1 MTAALRVVVPG
12 LATTIQ
18 DTGRSGYQR
27 QGVPVSGALD
37 RVALAAANI
46 VVGNAA
52 DAAGVE
58 MLYQGAAFNVVA
70 DTVRVAVAGAG
81 AKLAIE
87 DGDGAP
93 KTIDACE
100 SVTVRRGALIKVTIP
115 GPGIAAYLAVAGS
128 FDVPPVMGSRSTYAR
143 AAIGGIDGRR
153 LTAGDSVSLAAP
165 TAPAGDERRLAIP
178 NLGPPSVA
186 RVVAGP
192 QDDHFSRA
200 AWDAFLGATWRVL
213 PMSDRM
219 GLRLDGPTIAAEKG
233 HDIVSD
239 GIAPGAIQVP
249 GDGRPIV
256 LLADRQTTGGYAK
269 IATVISADIP
279 ALGRLAPGMAIRF
292 AAVDISEA
300 EAARR
305 KLDAEIAR
313 WPTLLVDVAS
323 GALDTARLLSANLID
338 GVVDAHEP
346 SVHA

>member
-1 MTAALRVVVPG
+1 MTSALRVVAPG
-12 LATTIQ
+12 LAATLQ
-18 DTGRSGYQR
+18 DFGRTGYQR

-46 VVGNAA
+46 VVGNQAG
-52 DAAGVE
+52 AAGVE
-58 MLYQGAAFNVVA
+58 MLYQGAAFEVLA
-70 DTVRVAVAGAG
+70 DSARVAVAGAG

-87 DGDGAP
+87 DGEGTSSSIA
-93 KTIDACE
+93 ACE
-100 SVTVRRGALIKVTIP
+100 SVTLRRGALIKITIP
-115 GPGIAAYLAVAGS
+115 GPGIAAYLAVAGG
-128 FDVPPVMGSRSTYAR
+128 FDVPPVMGSRSTYTR
-143 AAIGGIDGRR
+143 AGIGGIAGRSLEAGQL
-153 LTAGDSVSLAAP
+153 LTLALPAAP
-165 TAPAGDERRLAIP
+165 PGTERRLPIASFA
-178 NLGPPSVA
+178 PPSVA

-192 QDDHFSRA
+192 QHDHFSRA
-200 AWDAFLGATWRVL
+200 AWEAFLAATWRVL

-269 IATVISADIP
+269 IATVISADVP
-279 ALGRLAPGMAIRF
+279 ALGRLAPGMAFRF
-292 AAVDISEA
+292 AAVDIADA

-313 WPTLLVDVAS
+313 WPSLLVDVA
-323 GALDTARLLSANLID
+323 GGTPDTARLLAANLID

-346 SVHA
+346 SAHV

>member
-1 MTAALRVVVPG
+1 MTAALRVVVAG

-18 DTGRSGYQR
+18 DTGRSGFQR

-37 RVALAAANI
+37 RVSLAAANI

-52 DAAGVE
+52 GAAGIE
-58 MLYQGAAFNVVA
+58 MLYQGAAFEVVA
-70 DTVRVAVAGAG
+70 DSARVAVAGAG
-81 AKLAIE
+81 AKVAITH
-87 DGDGAP
+87 GDGASSS
-93 KTIDACE
+93 IE
-100 SVTVRRGALIKVTIP
+100 SGESITVRRGTQIKVAIP

-128 FDVPPVMGSRSTYAR
+128 FDVPAVMGSRATYAR

-153 LTAGDSVSLAAP
+153 LAAGDRVPLALS
-165 TAPAGDERRLAIP
+165 TAPSGGERRLPIP
-178 NLGPPSVA
+178 SLGPPTVA

-200 AWDAFLGATWRVL
+200 AWETFLAASWRVL

-219 GLRLDGPTIAAEKG
+219 GLRLDGPMIAAEKG

-239 GIAPGAIQVP
+239 GIALGAIQVP

-269 IATVISADIP
+269 IATVISADVP

-292 AAVDISEA
+292 TAVDVAEA

-313 WPTLLVDVAS
+313 WPGLLVDVA
-323 GALDTARLLSANLID
+323 GGTPDTARLLAANLID